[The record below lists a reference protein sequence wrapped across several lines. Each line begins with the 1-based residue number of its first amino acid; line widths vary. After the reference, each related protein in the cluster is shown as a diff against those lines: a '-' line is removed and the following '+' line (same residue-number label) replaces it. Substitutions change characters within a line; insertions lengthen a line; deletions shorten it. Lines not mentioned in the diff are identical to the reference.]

1 MYWPLGAP
9 RVYAAAKRR
18 RKGSNRNEN
27 DGGEGGDEDE
37 KEVNDSDSNS
47 SALIGLCVARNGRL
61 FATITNTSLTIWQ
74 TSVGDK

>member
-18 RKGSNRNEN
+18 RKGSNANANGNQSR
-27 DGGEGGDEDE
+27 EGGDEDE
-37 KEVNDSDSNS
+37 KEVNDNSS
-47 SALIGLCVARNGRL
+47 SALIGLCVARNGHL

-74 TSVGDK
+74 TSVGEK

>member
-18 RKGSNRNEN
+18 RKGTNTNEN

-37 KEVNDSDSNS
+37 KDFNVNNPS
-47 SALIGLCVARNGRL
+47 SLIGLCVARNGRL
-61 FATITNTSLTIWQ
+61 FATITNSTLTIWQ
-74 TSVGDK
+74 TSVGEE